1 MEFDY
6 MAIWNSRDIL
16 IRGVLNTLLISAVA
30 IPAGIVLGIII
41 CFMRISSI
49 RALRWTAI
57 AYIEIIRN
65 IPLLILI
72 FMLFYALPF
81 YGVRLSGLAT
91 GFLCLSMYGGAYFAE
106 IFRGG
111 IESVSKGQFDAC
123 KALGLRHIRTKPYTP
138 KTNGKAERFIQTALR
153 EWAYAQKYQS
163 SDRRA
168 AELPFWLHRYN
179 WHRPHGGI
187 KLQTPISRLAL
198 TEDNLL
204 RLHN

>member
-30 IPAGIVLGIII
+30 ISAGIVLGIII

-123 KALGLRHIRTKPYTP
+123 KALGLKVYDPDISEISICGGGVHCMCQP
-138 KTNGKAERFIQTALR
+138 LR
-153 EWAYAQKYQS
+153 RDSYQ
-163 SDRRA
+163 
-168 AELPFWLHRYN
+168 
-179 WHRPHGGI
+179 GGV
-187 KLQTPISRLAL
+187 A
-198 TEDNLL
+198 
-204 RLHN
+204 